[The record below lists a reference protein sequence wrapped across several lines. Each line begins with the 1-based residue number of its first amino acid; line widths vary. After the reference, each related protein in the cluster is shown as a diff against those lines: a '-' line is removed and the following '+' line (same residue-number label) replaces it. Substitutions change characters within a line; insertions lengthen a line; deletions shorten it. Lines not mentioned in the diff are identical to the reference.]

1 MRKRSRPP
9 AAATAFSN
17 SDVAWY
23 YDTYQSGYSRF
34 WSPTAVHYGFWY
46 EDTKSLGEAVRNTD
60 RLVVDL
66 LGIGPDDVVLDA
78 GCGVGG
84 TSLYIAE
91 TTGARVYGLTLSS
104 VQLEIAKSNAAKS
117 PAAGRLTFAQ
127 EDYSAT
133 SFADETFTGVFG
145 IESVCHANDKADF
158 LREAYRVLRPGG
170 RIVVVDGFLDRERL
184 TSSEQR
190 LYEKLIAGWVVPNLA
205 SRARFED
212 QLRGAGFTGIRF
224 LDMRRYIG
232 RSIERIYRFSWL
244 LAPLNVLGGRLGLTR
259 PNLSARYQKLF
270 FDTQAAI
277 YGVFFAE
284 KPSLEKASHAP

>member
-1 MRKRSRPP
+1 MLKRSGPP
-9 AAATAFSN
+9 AAATTFSN

-66 LGIGPDDVVLDA
+66 LGIEPDDVVLDA

-91 TTGARVYGLTLSS
+91 TTGARLYGVTLSS
-104 VQLEIAKSNAAKS
+104 VQLEIARRNSATS
-117 PAAGRLTFAQ
+117 SAAGRLTFVQ

-170 RIVVVDGFLDRERL
+170 RIVVVDGFLARERL

-190 LYEKLIAGWVVPNLA
+190 LYEKFIAGWVVPNLA

-212 QLRGAGFTGIRF
+212 QLRVAGFTGIRF
-224 LDMRRYIG
+224 FDMQRYVR
-232 RSIERIYRFSWL
+232 RSIERVYRFSWL
-244 LAPLNVLGGRLGLTR
+244 LSPVNVLGSKLGLTR
-259 PNLSARYQKLF
+259 KNLSARYQKLL
-270 FDTQAAI
+270 FDTQAAV

-284 KPSLEKASHAP
+284 KPSLIKASDAP